1 MSNDVPLKDHIEA
14 QIRWV
19 DRYFEDRIRG
29 VDRHFEAQVKG
40 INDNVKSAAFDLGKR
55 LEGMN
60 EFRDT
65 LKDQAGRLAT
75 KEDVDNRFRAL
86 DDRIKSLE
94 LTKANFD
101 GKVAIVSLGVAS
113 VVSVLVSILTITIVK
128 LLH

>member
-75 KEDVDNRFRAL
+75 KDELNQHIKAI
-86 DDRIKSLE
+86 DDRVKSLE
-94 LTKANFD
+94 MTKANFD
-101 GKVAIVSLGVAS
+101 GKVAIVSIGVAS
-113 VVSVLVSILTITIVK
+113 VVSILVSILTITIVK